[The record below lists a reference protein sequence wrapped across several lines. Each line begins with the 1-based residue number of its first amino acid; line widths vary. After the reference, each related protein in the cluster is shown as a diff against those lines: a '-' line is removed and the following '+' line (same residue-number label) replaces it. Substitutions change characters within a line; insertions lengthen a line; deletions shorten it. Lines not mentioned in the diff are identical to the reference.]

1 MKIIKIGVPVLF
13 ALLVAQNAL
22 AVGFAGQETKNVK
35 SFSDSQI
42 SKKVM
47 QDAAVNQGGDVRQKE
62 NEAWQ
67 QYCEAKNAVNA
78 GARSVSYANA
88 IQSINDAI
96 AKGEEMPATY
106 LLASRIYRGKGGV
119 SYAKNYFAKAS
130 AIYLDDVLRY
140 PESIESNLTAAII
153 LYAGDVRYWDTYSD
167 SKKKAE
173 AYADEVLELYKNEK
187 LKIFKNRRDKNS
199 RDKNREK
206 YLEEVAALAY
216 LVKEDFAAA
225 EKRFVRA
232 EKLSKSENKNANEAE
247 TNFENNRYA
256 NNAYCFINIVVGSN
270 TSVIGGIESYLPYAL
285 FKKYTKQGKWYWP
298 VTKQTEV
305 NKEFLLNC
313 LTGFYL

>member
-1 MKIIKIGVPVLF
+1 MRIVKIGLPIFFSFIVTQSVSALGIKDNVTQF
-13 ALLVAQNAL
+13 AHN
-22 AVGFAGQETKNVK
+22 FA
-35 SFSDSQI
+35 DSQI
-42 SKKVM
+42 STSVI
-47 QDAAVNQGGDVRQKE
+47 QSAGINQGADAQRKD
-62 NEAWQ
+62 NEAWH

-78 GARSVSYANA
+78 GVRSVAYANA
-88 IQSINDAI
+88 IQSINAAI
-96 AKGEEMPATY
+96 AQGGEMPETY

-119 SYAKNYFAKAS
+119 SYAKNYYAKAS

-173 AYADEVLELYKNEK
+173 AYADIVLELFKNEK
-187 LKIFKNRRDKNS
+187 VKLFKNRRDKNS

-225 EKRFVRA
+225 KKRFARA
-232 EKLSKSENKNANEAE
+232 EKLYRKANKAEEKSVSNSYR
-247 TNFENNRYA
+247 NNNYGFA
-256 NNAYCFINIVVGSN
+256 KIVVGGDTGFVNEEDSC
-270 TSVIGGIESYLPYAL
+270 LLYAL
-285 FKKYTKQGKWYWP
+285 YKIFIKQGQWYWH
-298 VTKQTEV
+298 VSKQTEA